1 VGSWGVRAHTS
12 DCGLDLLSAAADK
25 YLRGVKYKTFHVR
38 HITELLRAH
47 IIDEFAKESIG
58 WEAHYIDFFYAY
70 TLPYDFAHA
79 AILVAECF
87 AEYRQKGKYSI
98 YDYEAEKNRRVAEF
112 IFTDADLKFLRAE
125 LQSVL
130 NPEHSLYESWKDSE
144 SFDEWRAHIQTLCDT
159 LSQAVGEGGGGNE

>member
-1 VGSWGVRAHTS
+1 VRAHDS
-12 DCGLDLLSAAADK
+12 DCGLDLLSVAADK

-47 IIDEFAKESIG
+47 IIDEFAEESIG

-70 TLPYDFAHA
+70 TLPCDFAYA
-79 AILVAECF
+79 VILVAECF

-98 YDYEAEKNRRVAEF
+98 YDYKAEKKRRIAEF
-112 IFTDADLKFLRAE
+112 AFTDADLEFLRAE

-144 SFDEWRAHIQTLCDT
+144 SFTEWQTHIQTLCDT